1 MSETIM
7 KNKAGKAEGGRV
19 GLSSKQSWQCGD
31 LKKARLM
38 GLEMREPGCEASKT
52 VPILQMRNMKFRA
65 GKRRAQVIQQAR
77 V

>member
-1 MSETIM
+1 MSEMIM
-7 KNKAGKAEGGRV
+7 ENKPGKAGGGRV
-19 GLSSKQSWQCGD
+19 GLSSKQSLHCGD

-38 GLEMREPGCEASKT
+38 GLEMRETGCEASKT

-65 GKRRAQVIQQAR
+65 GKRLAQVIQQAR

>member
-7 KNKAGKAEGGRV
+7 ENKPGKAGGGRV

-38 GLEMREPGCEASKT
+38 GLDMREPGCEASKT
-52 VPILQMRNMKFRA
+52 VPILQMRNLKFRV
-65 GKRRAQVIQQAR
+65 GKRLAQVTQWAR